1 MFSRSVVTLVPVS
14 FTVSVC
20 HVQSFSRHF
29 SPRVI
34 YSVSLSCS
42 VVTLVPVS
50 FTVSGWLLP
59 LLALGLLPGVVCG
72 QNIYN
77 FSLAPGQSQT
87 LLAAPGDITVLPV
100 DVVWDERD
108 VDNVEGVLDGVHPY
122 SYDSFTQATNFTEG
136 TAHFTLDPSGMTEG
150 R

>member
-1 MFSRSVVTLVPVS
+1 MFSR
-14 FTVSVC
+14 
-20 HVQSFSRHF
+20 
-29 SPRVI
+29 
-34 YSVSLSCS
+34 S

-59 LLALGLLPGVVCG
+59 LLAMGLLPEAVFG

-87 LLAAPGDITVLPV
+87 LLAAPGDNSELTV
-100 DVVWDERD
+100 DVVWDD
-108 VDNVEGVLDGVHPY
+108 VRVMTVMAQIDGAVYIP
-122 SYDSFTQATNFTEG
+122 DITQARASSKGSATVVVNTMRL
-136 TAHFTLDPSGMTEG
+136 AEG